1 MSHHWK
7 ADLSILTITV
17 IWGSSFI
24 LMKNLLDYTP
34 VFTYLAIRFLLA
46 SVIFCLL
53 FFKRLRKINGASIK
67 WGIITG
73 LTLFLGMTFQVS
85 GLKYTTASNSGFI
98 TGLNVVMVPVL
109 SAVFLKKKPSGYA
122 ATGVFMAAAG
132 LFFITGGVQFRFNM
146 GDFLTLLCAVCFAL
160 QIIFIDRGASET
172 DPVLIAV
179 VQISSAA
186 VMFLLIWCFQGFT
199 LPVVNSALVNTIL
212 WTGVLGTAFAFGA
225 QTVAQKYTSPTRT
238 ALIITCEP
246 VFAAIFA
253 WIIPGTNGVT
263 EKPEMHTIIG
273 CVLIFGGMLL
283 SELQYVVKKAKNVK
297 EIEQPGTYHDD

>member
-7 ADLSILTITV
+7 ADLSILVITI

-46 SVIFCLL
+46 SVIICLI
-53 FFKRLRKINGASIK
+53 FYKRLKNINRTSIK
-67 WGIITG
+67 WGILTG
-73 LTLFLGMTFQVS
+73 LTLFGGMALQVT

-98 TGLNVVMVPVL
+98 TGLNVVMVPVF
-109 SAVFLKKKPSGYA
+109 SAVFLKKKPSSHA
-122 ATGVFMAAAG
+122 VAGVLMAAAG
-132 LFFITGGVQFRFNM
+132 LFFLTGGVQFQFNK
-146 GDFLTLLCAVCFAL
+146 GDFLTLLCAVCFAFL
-160 QIIFIDRGASET
+160 IIFNDRGTSEA
-172 DPVLIAV
+172 DPVQIAI

-186 VMFLLIWCFQGFT
+186 AMFLLVWGIQGFS
-199 LPVVNSALVNTIL
+199 LPVVNSTLINTVL
-212 WTGVLGTAFAFGA
+212 WTGALGTAFAFGI

-253 WIIPGTNGVT
+253 AIIPNSAGVT
-263 EKPEMHTIIG
+263 EKPGVYAIIG
-273 CVLIFGGMLL
+273 CILIFGGMLL
-283 SELQYVVKKAKNVK
+283 SELPAVPKAKTVTQV
-297 EIEQPGTYHDD
+297 EQPGTYHND